1 MRVVPSPGLSV
12 GGRSPV
18 TAFLAAGAA
27 RQRLEAPGVEASH
40 QERNRA
46 DRAWSASLDDLC
58 AWAGEVLAPVL
69 DGLDLWPRALC
80 ESGLVR
86 CPAHPRP
93 FPGVPDTATAT
104 ATATGADAPGENAGS
119 GTPETAPVPKP
130 TPVAAGTEGAM
141 PADDAR
147 GPAAVGDASVT
158 ASGTHRAG
166 DAPGAA
172 GVVGGAGLVGGAGI
186 VGEGGAG
193 HACAAVRLVL
203 VPGASWG
210 WCRGRRRWY
219 GRPSGTALRPPCG
232 CARWPSSPTPPR
244 AGSSCARRPG
254 GGCHRVSTRCWSSTG
269 TTCRGRRRRSRSSGR
284 STTRGPP
291 CCPRA
296 RTGAPPPPRNG
307 CWRSSARRTALPPPW
322 CTSPATD
329 WPGPT
334 RPPRRCGW
342 RPANRRRRTARTA
355 PTSR

>member
-1 MRVVPSPGLSV
+1 GRERPAGEPAAGTVAELRAGLARSGADVLVHLLPGSGTQDGALLLITPEGPVWVVPSPGLSV

-104 ATATGADAPGENAGS
+104 ATATATGADAPGENAGS

-147 GPAAVGDASVT
+147 GPAAVG
-158 ASGTHRAG
+158 
-166 DAPGAA
+166 
-172 GVVGGAGLVGGAGI
+172 
-186 VGEGGAG
+186 
-193 HACAAVRLVL
+193 
-203 VPGASWG
+203 
-210 WCRGRRRWY
+210 
-219 GRPSGTALRPPCG
+219 
-232 CARWPSSPTPPR
+232 
-244 AGSSCARRPG
+244 
-254 GGCHRVSTRCWSSTG
+254 
-269 TTCRGRRRRSRSSGR
+269 
-284 STTRGPP
+284 
-291 CCPRA
+291 
-296 RTGAPPPPRNG
+296 
-307 CWRSSARRTALPPPW
+307 
-322 CTSPATD
+322 
-329 WPGPT
+329 
-334 RPPRRCGW
+334 
-342 RPANRRRRTARTA
+342 
-355 PTSR
+355 